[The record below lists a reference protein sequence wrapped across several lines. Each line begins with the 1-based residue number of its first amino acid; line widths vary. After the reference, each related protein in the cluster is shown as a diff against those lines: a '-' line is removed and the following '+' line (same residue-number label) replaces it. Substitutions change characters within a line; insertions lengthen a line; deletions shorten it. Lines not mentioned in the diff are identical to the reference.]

1 MKRVFLF
8 STAILLSMLATA
20 QSLEITR
27 VKHAGPFMVSAP
39 FMADSTGIDFKKWD
53 AKSLLELPISS
64 TSLEGAQYR
73 EISSITENVN
83 GGKGNSLNLIGFV
96 LQSSRYTKAT
106 INIEGVDN
114 FQIYHNG
121 KKINGKEV
129 VLEPATHDI
138 AVRYLSGSADGD
150 LKIGVT
156 PEQKGSLTV
165 REDGKRSY
173 TILDVLHGKRLAGVR
188 LSPSGKYV
196 MTYYATTLE
205 GGKSSYETT
214 VKEVA
219 TQRIVARTGQSLGW
233 MPVSDRYY
241 YTREAI
247 GGKEIVTIDP
257 ATGKEEIFANSLPN
271 GYFQIA
277 PTEDYLLY
285 TLSEEGPV
293 ERKEIYQ
300 VLEPDDRQPGWRER
314 SYIAKY
320 DLATGVM
327 QPVTFGYN
335 NTRALDISA
344 DGRYALVMK
353 SEERLTKR
361 PTSLYSVYK
370 VDLESFEAELIV
382 EKDGFINAAQFSPDG
397 SKILVCGSPEAFDGI
412 GKNVKEGQTPNMY
425 DYQLYIIDL
434 ANGGPDAQKVSTST
448 KIVRPMTKDFN
459 PNVQQHVWSKF
470 DNQIYFTAENRD
482 LISLYKMDPE
492 SGRIEQ
498 LHSCEDLVNGIS
510 LAKTAPIMAYYG
522 QGASNSDRSY
532 LVDLK
537 KRRTTLLE
545 DLSKEILEGIELGEC
560 IAWDFTNSKGDII
573 NGRYYLPPHFDP
585 SKKYP
590 LIVNYYGGCS
600 PTSRNFESRYPHH
613 AYAALGYVVYVVN
626 PSGATG
632 FGQEFAARHVNT
644 AGQGPAED
652 IIEGT
657 KAFCKAHPFVND
669 KKIGC
674 IGASYG
680 GFMTQYLQTQT
691 DIFAAAISHAGISDH
706 TSYWGEGYWGYSYSE
721 VSMAN
726 SYPWSN
732 PDLYVKQSP
741 LFNAHKINTPL
752 LFVHGDS
759 DKNVPVGESI
769 QMFTALKLLG
779 KETAMVL
786 VTGQDHHIKEYGQ
799 RIQWQNTIWA
809 WFAKWLQDDPTWWDA
824 IYTPKNL

>member
-1 MKRVFLF
+1 MAL
-8 STAILLSMLATA
+8 LLSFMTTA
-20 QSLEITR
+20 KPLEITK
-27 VKHAGPFMVSAP
+27 VKYAGPFRVSAP
-39 FMADSTGIDFKKWD
+39 FMADSTDINFKKWD
-53 AKSLLELPISS
+53 AKSLLELPVSLNI
-64 TSLEGAQYR
+64 LEGVQYTATSAVAQQTDDG
-73 EISSITENVN
+73 ICNSI
-83 GGKGNSLNLIGFV
+83 NLIGFS
-96 LQSSRYTKAT
+96 LQNCRYTKAD
-106 INIEGVDN
+106 IKIEGIS
-114 FQIYHNG
+114 QYHIYLNG
-121 KKINGKEV
+121 KKVQGSEV
-129 VLEPATHDI
+129 VLEPATHNI
-138 AVRYLSGSADGD
+138 AVKYLSGSKKEEP
-150 LKIGVT
+150 KITVT
-156 PEQKGSLTV
+156 PTVDGALSV
-165 REDGKRSY
+165 REDGKRAY
-173 TILDVLHGKRLAGVR
+173 TILDVLHGKRLAGQK

-196 MTYYATTLE
+196 MTHYATTLE
-205 GGKSSYETT
+205 GGKTNYQTT
-214 VKEVA
+214 VKDIA
-219 TQRIVARTGQSLGW
+219 TGEIVARTEQSLGW
-233 MPVSDRYY
+233 MPASDQYY

-247 GGKEIVTIDP
+247 GGKEIVTFDP
-257 ATGKEEIFANSLPN
+257 ATGKEEIFAHSLPD

-285 TLSEEGPV
+285 TLSEEGPA

-300 VLEPDDRQPGWRER
+300 ILEPDDRQPGWRHR

-335 NTRALDISA
+335 STRALDISA
-344 DGRYALVMK
+344 DGRYALIMK

-361 PTSLYSVYK
+361 PTSLYSVYRI
-370 VDLESFEAELIV
+370 DLESLEAELIV

-434 ANGGPDAQKVSTST
+434 ANGGQNTQKATSST
-448 KIVRPMTKDFN
+448 KVVRPMTKDFN

-470 DNQIYFTAENRD
+470 DNQIYFTAENKD

-510 LAKTAPIMAYYG
+510 LAKTAPVMVYYG

-532 LVDLK
+532 MVDLK
-537 KRRTTLLE
+537 KMRTTLLD

-560 IAWDFTNSKGDII
+560 IAWDFTNSKGNII

-657 KAFCKAHPFVND
+657 KAFCKAHPFVNE

>member
-1 MKRVFLF
+1 MK
-8 STAILLSMLATA
+8 
-20 QSLEITR
+20 
-27 VKHAGPFMVSAP
+27 G
-39 FMADSTGIDFKKWD
+39 
-53 AKSLLELPISS
+53 
-64 TSLEGAQYR
+64 
-73 EISSITENVN
+73 
-83 GGKGNSLNLIGFV
+83 
-96 LQSSRYTKAT
+96 
-106 INIEGVDN
+106 
-114 FQIYHNG
+114 
-121 KKINGKEV
+121 
-129 VLEPATHDI
+129 
-138 AVRYLSGSADGD
+138 
-150 LKIGVT
+150 
-156 PEQKGSLTV
+156 
-165 REDGKRSY
+165 
-173 TILDVLHGKRLAGVR
+173 
-188 LSPSGKYV
+188 
-196 MTYYATTLE
+196 
-205 GGKSSYETT
+205 
-214 VKEVA
+214 
-219 TQRIVARTGQSLGW
+219 
-233 MPVSDRYY
+233 
-241 YTREAI
+241 
-247 GGKEIVTIDP
+247 
-257 ATGKEEIFANSLPN
+257 
-271 GYFQIA
+271 
-277 PTEDYLLY
+277 
-285 TLSEEGPV
+285 
-293 ERKEIYQ
+293 
-300 VLEPDDRQPGWRER
+300 
-314 SYIAKY
+314 
-320 DLATGVM
+320 
-327 QPVTFGYN
+327 
-335 NTRALDISA
+335 
-344 DGRYALVMK
+344 
-353 SEERLTKR
+353 EERLTKR

-370 VDLESFEAELIV
+370 INLETLEAGTIV
-382 EKDGFINAAQFSPDG
+382 EKDGFINAAQFSPDA
-397 SKILVCGSPEAFDGI
+397 SKVLVCGSPEAFDGI
-412 GKNVKEGQTPNMY
+412 GKDVKEGQTPNMY
-425 DYQLYIIDL
+425 DYQLYIVGL
-434 ANGGPDAQKVSTST
+434 AKDGTTST
-448 KIVRPMTKDFN
+448 KEVKPVTKDFN
-459 PNVQQHVWSKF
+459 PNVQQHIWCKY
-470 DNQIYFTAENRD
+470 DNRIYFTAENRD
-482 LISLYKMDPE
+482 LISLYRMDPE
-492 SGRIEQ
+492 SGKIEQ
-498 LHSCEDLVNGIS
+498 LESCEDLVNGIS
-510 LAKTAPIMAYYG
+510 LAKTAPVMAYYG

-537 KRRTTLLE
+537 KMRTTLVD
-545 DLSKEILEGIELGEC
+545 DLSSEILGGIELGEC
-560 IAWDFTNSKGDII
+560 IAWDFTNSKGDVI

-657 KAFCKAHPFVND
+657 KAFCKAHSFVNE

-809 WFAKWLQDDPTWWDA
+809 WFAKWLQYDPTWWNA